1 MENDQNINNRPKNPR
16 KRKRSKEQIFKEDYL
31 PLIIIAVAAVM
42 ILIFIIGSIVRAV
55 QQAEVDEQNSIASSI
70 AKEEEAEEVDKLVS
84 EAERLAMG
92 FNYDGAIAVL
102 EGFSGNASEYPILFE
117 RINQYKKAVSELVV
131 WPDNSKIPNLSFQQ
145 LIADPSRTFKHASL
159 GSKFNANFITTDE
172 FSTMIQQLYD
182 NGYILVSLDDIT
194 DGTKSIPLKLPKDKK
209 PVMLTQTQV
218 NCYTEWVD
226 SDKDYLPDAGG
237 AGFASK
243 YVLDANGNITCEM
256 VNASGET
263 VTGAFDMVPI
273 LEAFIQ
279 THPDFSYNGARAII
293 AVTGYDGLFGYRTTG
308 DAEIRMEVAEY
319 QKEVDGAT
327 EITKALR
334 NAGYEIA
341 CYTYDNAPY
350 GTYTTDKLEFDLEQ
364 WRVEVSPILGV
375 VKTLVYARNSDI
387 AAPDA
392 AYSGEKYN
400 MLSQY
405 GFTHYLGFAKNGTP
419 WINAEAEYFRQG
431 RILVSGSNLAH
442 KSYWFTGI
450 LQTGEILDPNRGTIP
465 S

>member
-1 MENDQNINNRPKNPR
+1 M
-16 KRKRSKEQIFKEDYL
+16 
-31 PLIIIAVAAVM
+31 
-42 ILIFIIGSIVRAV
+42 
-55 QQAEVDEQNSIASSI
+55 
-70 AKEEEAEEVDKLVS
+70 
-84 EAERLAMG
+84 
-92 FNYDGAIAVL
+92 
-102 EGFSGNASEYPILFE
+102 
-117 RINQYKKAVSELVV
+117 
-131 WPDNSKIPNLSFQQ
+131 
-145 LIADPSRTFKHASL
+145 
-159 GSKFNANFITTDE
+159 
-172 FSTMIQQLYD
+172 
-182 NGYILVSLDDIT
+182 DDIT
-194 DGTKSIPLKLPKDKK
+194 DGVNPVELKLPTGKK

-279 THPDFSYNGARAII
+279 THPDFSYKGARAII
-293 AVTGYDGLFGYRTTG
+293 AVTGYDGLFGYRTTSE
-308 DAEIRMEVAEY
+308 AEIRMDVDTY

-350 GTYTTDKLEFDLEQ
+350 GTYNIDKLDFDLAQ
-364 WRVEVSPILGV
+364 WSMEVSPILGV
-375 VKTLVYARNSDI
+375 VETLVYARNSDI
-387 AAPDA
+387 AAPDVV
-392 AYSGEKYN
+392 YSGEKFDK
-400 MLSQY
+400 LSQY
-405 GFTHYLGFAKNGTP
+405 GFTHYIGFAKNGAP
-419 WINAEAEYFRQG
+419 WVDAQANYFRQG

-442 KSYWFTGI
+442 KSDWFTGI
-450 LQTGEILDPNRGTIP
+450 LQPGSILDPSRGTIP
-465 S
+465 TS

>member
-70 AKEEEAEEVDKLVS
+70 AKEEEAAEVDKLVS
-84 EAERLAMG
+84 EAEHLAMV
-92 FNYDGAIAVL
+92 FNYDGAITVL
-102 EGFSGNASEYPILFE
+102 ESFSGNAAEYPILVE
-117 RINQYKKAVSELVV
+117 RVNQYKKAISELVV

-194 DGTKSIPLKLPKDKK
+194 DGTRSIPLKLPKDKK

-243 YVLDANGNITCEM
+243 YVLDAN
-256 VNASGET
+256 S
-263 VTGAFDMVPI
+263 TGG
-273 LEAFIQ
+273 
-279 THPDFSYNGARAII
+279 PDR
-293 AVTGYDGLFGYRTTG
+293 R
-308 DAEIRMEVAEY
+308 
-319 QKEVDGAT
+319 
-327 EITKALR
+327 
-334 NAGYEIA
+334 
-341 CYTYDNAPY
+341 
-350 GTYTTDKLEFDLEQ
+350 
-364 WRVEVSPILGV
+364 
-375 VKTLVYARNSDI
+375 
-387 AAPDA
+387 
-392 AYSGEKYN
+392 
-400 MLSQY
+400 
-405 GFTHYLGFAKNGTP
+405 
-419 WINAEAEYFRQG
+419 
-431 RILVSGSNLAH
+431 
-442 KSYWFTGI
+442 
-450 LQTGEILDPNRGTIP
+450 
-465 S
+465 